1 MCGRYALTLPPEAV
15 RAFFGYAEQPNFPPR
30 YNIAPTQPVPVVT
43 LDNGARRF
51 TLMRWGFIPGWVKD
65 LKAWPLVINVRSETA
80 REKPAFRAAMTRR
93 RCLMPADGLYEWRR
107 VGKESEPYLFRRPDH
122 GPFAFAA
129 LHETWHSPDGSEID
143 TVALVNSHA
152 NGLMAAVHH
161 RCPII
166 LDPRDHDL
174 WLDPGAEPRQID
186 AMLKPPPDE
195 MLEMVRIGKTV
206 NKVANDG
213 PEVQAPFEA
222 ASEPLA
228 PAPPP
233 APAPDDAGL
242 GPARQEDA
250 ATPPAAKRRRAGSER
265 QGSLF

>member
-1 MCGRYALTLPPEAV
+1 
-15 RAFFGYAEQPNFPPR
+15 
-30 YNIAPTQPVPVVT
+30 
-43 LDNGARRF
+43 
-51 TLMRWGFIPGWVKD
+51 
-65 LKAWPLVINVRSETA
+65 
-80 REKPAFRAAMTRR
+80 
-93 RCLMPADGLYEWRR
+93 

-213 PEVQAPFEA
+213 PEVQALFEA
-222 ASEPLA
+222 APEPPA
-228 PAPPP
+228 PAPP
-233 APAPDDAGL
+233 PAPDDAGL

-250 ATPPAAKRRRAGSER
+250 ATPPAAKRRRADPER